1 MSTLLITLHMVY
13 MEPKCGDK
21 QILI

>member
-1 MSTLLITLHMVY
+1 MSTLPITLHMVY